1 MVLLLLGDSQVS
13 RVWPN
18 VRLDREILGDA
29 IYFPVKNRDSIVA
42 GYSAITASVNMV
54 IVSFLT
60 NVIVDSL
67 EEEANEASLNR
78 LFIELFTQSDG
89 LFSFCATFPAIRV
102 FLAPPNVRL
111 RPSWYSK
118 LRPTVVRVLHH
129 FLQTRPANLQILE
142 DFSGDL
148 EKDGIHYNIMAGVNY
163 VKSLADQVIELVKT
177 APPDPLVK
185 LVPPSLEY

>member
-18 VRLDREILGDA
+18 VRLDREILRDA

-89 LFSFCATFPAIRV
+89 LFSFFATFPAIRV

>member
-18 VRLDREILGDA
+18 VRLDREILRDA
-29 IYFPVKNRDSIVA
+29 IYFPVKSRDAIVT

-60 NVIVDSL
+60 NVLVDSL
-67 EEEANEASLNR
+67 EEDANEASLNR
-78 LFIELFTQSDG
+78 LFIELFTQADG
-89 LFSFCATFPAIRV
+89 LFNFCATFPAIRV
-102 FLAPPNVRL
+102 FIAPPTVRL
-111 RPSWYSK
+111 RPTWYSR
-118 LRPTVVRVLHH
+118 LRPSVIRVLHH
-129 FLQTRPANLQILE
+129 FLQTRPPNLQILE

-177 APPDPLVK
+177 APPDPMVK
-185 LVPPSLEY
+185 LV